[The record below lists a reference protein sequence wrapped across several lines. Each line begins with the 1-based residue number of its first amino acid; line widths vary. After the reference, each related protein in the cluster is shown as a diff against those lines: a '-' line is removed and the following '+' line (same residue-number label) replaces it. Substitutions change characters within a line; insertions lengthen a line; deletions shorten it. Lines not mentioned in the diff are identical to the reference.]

1 MVRMIV
7 YVLFFI
13 VLWSALKKNTENK
26 DFVNLGFP
34 A

>member
-13 VLWSALKKNTENK
+13 VLWSALKRIQKTK
-26 DFVNLGFP
+26 ILLI
-34 A
+34 